1 MKTWKKIF
9 HFTVVISLFT
19 FVGCGSNTV
28 EKAKS
33 QKESQDKTIDNSYF
47 ELFADEGERLRNPPP
62 SAWHFPNYE
71 CGPMRPPPNYVNFYE
86 IDDRFPSYLLC
97 AYRMDDKQFKQSK
110 ESVWFK
116 DSLKQIRK
124 SGPKKFPPLKFIAV
138 IIRNASEHKGAS
150 TFEKSFK
157 VGAIFKANMVFD
169 NSEDLSQLVDKAVKD
184 RHPFMYD
191 SKQPH
196 PDQQQRWV
204 IVERHASSF
213 KSKIP

>member
-1 MKTWKKIF
+1 MKTWKEIF
-9 HFTVVISLFT
+9 HFTVVISLFA

-71 CGPMRPPPNYVNFYE
+71 CGPMRPQPNHVNFYQ
-86 IDDRFPSYLLC
+86 IDNQFPSYLLC
-97 AYRMDDKQFKQSK
+97 SYHVEETHYNKTK
-110 ESVWFK
+110 EPIRFK
-116 DSLKQIRK
+116 DSLEQIREL
-124 SGPKKFPPLKFIAV
+124 SPKEFPPLEWIVVAICNV
-138 IIRNASEHKGAS
+138 DEHKGAS

-169 NSEDLSQLVDKAVKD
+169 NSKDLSQLVDKAVKD